1 MDTKTAQTAQR
12 NNGISG
18 RKTRRPTS
26 TGKSPREKQLQ
37 ELVTTARTAGAP
49 TPAATLRY
57 VFEESMGSMIHGDI
71 ILLDGTESL
80 REVVDVA
87 FFAILACPFCGKLDL
102 VTQAQ
107 LSGTDTVI
115 CGYEDCACHFRING
129 RREIGYLP
137 VN

>member
-1 MDTKTAQTAQR
+1 M
-12 NNGISG
+12 
-18 RKTRRPTS
+18 
-26 TGKSPREKQLQ
+26 
-37 ELVTTARTAGAP
+37 TARTVAAP

-57 VFEESMGSMIHGDI
+57 VFEESMGTMIHGDI

-80 REVVDVA
+80 REVVDAA
-87 FFAILACPFCGKLDL
+87 FFAILACPFCGRLDL

-107 LSGTDTVI
+107 LSGIDTVI